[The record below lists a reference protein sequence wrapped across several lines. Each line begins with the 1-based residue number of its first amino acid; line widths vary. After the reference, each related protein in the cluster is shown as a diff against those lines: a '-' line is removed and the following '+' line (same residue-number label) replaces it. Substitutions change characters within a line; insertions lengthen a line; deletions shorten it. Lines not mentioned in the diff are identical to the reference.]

1 MFPKARASSAV
12 YTERSSNEFP
22 AHTGQLFLG
31 GKLAAGANVSLNPLL
46 SAGWAGLLANAL
58 NCIPVGE
65 RMPSGFVASAVW
77 RLH

>member
-1 MFPKARASSAV
+1 MH
-12 YTERSSNEFP
+12 

-65 RMPSGFVASAVW
+65 QLASLLLS
-77 RLH
+77 R